1 MYFFFWNINMAVIG
15 GIYLKIQIII
25 LIFVFFYG
33 KGYIYIYI
41 KLFLLNWILNNL
53 YLAGGNLK

>member
-1 MYFFFWNINMAVIG
+1 MAVIG

-33 KGYIYIYI
+33 KGYIFIFI